1 MKLCL
6 AAFICTCLV
15 LHLVL
20 VQANG
25 AKTIPEDR
33 LKCLACH
40 AVAVKHAAQLIVVLT
55 EATLTKAFCRQSC
68 RGAFK
73 QRSHVQCLT

>member
-1 MKLCL
+1 MHEAGLMKLCL

-15 LHLVL
+15 W

-25 AKTIPEDR
+25 AKAIPEDR

-40 AVAVKHAAQLIVVLT
+40 AVAVKHAAQLVVRLT

-68 RGAFK
+68 RGGWK
-73 QRSHVQCLT
+73 QRSHIR